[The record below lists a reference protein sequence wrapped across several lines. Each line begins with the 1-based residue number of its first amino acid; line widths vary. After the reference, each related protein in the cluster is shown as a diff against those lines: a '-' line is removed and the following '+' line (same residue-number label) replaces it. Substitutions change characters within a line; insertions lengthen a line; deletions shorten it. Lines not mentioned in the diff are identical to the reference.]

1 MLPDEFWS
9 MTFAEVEIACKGYE
23 TRMARLKELPRLVA
37 AILLNVNRK
46 HGSAPIRVENVFP
59 LFTDGRK
66 KVELMTKEEFENFKE
81 LRKNITWRTKDL
93 RRN

>member
-1 MLPDEFWS
+1 MPDEFWS

-23 TRMARLKELPRLVA
+23 TRMARLKEVPRLVA

-46 HGSAPIRVENVFP
+46 KGSAPIRVENVFP
-59 LFTDGRK
+59 LYTDGRN
-66 KVELMTKEEFENFKE
+66 KVELMTKEEFENLKE
-81 LRKNITWRTKDL
+81 LRKSIVWRTKDL

>member
-1 MLPDEFWS
+1 

-59 LFTDGRK
+59 LYTDNRR

>member
-1 MLPDEFWS
+1 MPDEFWS

-23 TRMARLKELPRLVA
+23 TRMAILKEVPRLVA

-46 HGSAPIRVENVFP
+46 KGSAPIRVENVFP
-59 LFTDGRK
+59 LYTDGRK
-66 KVELMTKEEFENFKE
+66 KVELMTKEEFENLKE
-81 LRKNITWRTKDL
+81 LRKIIVWRAKDL